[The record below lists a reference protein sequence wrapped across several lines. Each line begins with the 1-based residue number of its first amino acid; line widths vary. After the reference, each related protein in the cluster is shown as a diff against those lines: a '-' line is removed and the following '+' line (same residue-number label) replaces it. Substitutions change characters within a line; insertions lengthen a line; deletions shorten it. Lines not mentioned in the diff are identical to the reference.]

1 MPNPPFVGSY
11 GRIRL
16 SPLQEAVAKSNGA
29 TSITGGSSNLTSQGL
44 TNQTQ
49 YVDPAT
55 GSIVTPDEIN
65 DAYAKAQ
72 AGDKDALDWLNTLG
86 IGAGIAGG
94 AAGGYLLYKSMRN
107 GRRPQQMTPDGQI
120 PTETRSTAVV
130 PTKRNPDLYIDL
142 PETEYKTVDD
152 YLPKRPVKVIAAPT
166 QPTINNGQPSQYIT
180 QQAGNNYPVG
190 RTNQQK
196 EEDYSYM
203 QKAFQDARAAKAG
216 TNAAKE
222 RAYKFNQI
230 LKSMGRI
237 F

>member
-29 TSITGGSSNLTSQGL
+29 TSVTGGSSNLTNQGL

-94 AAGGYLLYKSMRN
+94 AAGGYLLYKSMKK
-107 GRRPQQMTPDGQI
+107 GTKPQQMTPDGQI
-120 PTETRSTAVV
+120 PTQAKSTDIIPKKPPV
-130 PTKRNPDLYIDL
+130 DLFIDL
-142 PETEYKTVDD
+142 PQSEYKVMD
-152 YLPKRPVKVIAAPT
+152 YLPAAPSKAIKEVKPAIDVT
-166 QPTINNGQPSQYIT
+166 KAIKAIT
-180 QQAGNNYPVG
+180 
-190 RTNQQK
+190 
-196 EEDYSYM
+196 
-203 QKAFQDARAAKAG
+203 
-216 TNAAKE
+216 
-222 RAYKFNQI
+222 KF
-230 LKSMGRI
+230 
-237 F
+237 